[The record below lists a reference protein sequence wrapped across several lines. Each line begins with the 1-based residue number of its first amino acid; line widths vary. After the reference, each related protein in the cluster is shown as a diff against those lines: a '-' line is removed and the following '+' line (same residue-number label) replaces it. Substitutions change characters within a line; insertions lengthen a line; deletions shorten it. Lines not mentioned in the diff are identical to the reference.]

1 MRKEFL
7 FSALLLLAACS
18 SSDDLPEVPTTP
30 TEPADSTEV
39 VKAVPAEEF
48 LSAFCNGGWSEAE
61 VYDVFADGS
70 TSGNLLTEMTGYVS
84 RSFTVVDEGCVRE
97 FHFSDAYPHYFS
109 VDTVSYAYDE
119 SVGSLTFSGGKL
131 SFSLNK
137 TFTVLS
143 IGEDELRCEGSV
155 AFGNASA
162 EKGLYVFKRRSVE
175 TQETMD
181 AFWQD
186 RQMRWV
192 PLMIDKIDGD
202 AFCQLFEKSGWSETG
217 VYDLYEDGSVG
228 TKNLFDGA
236 DGFINSMFY
245 VDEGGKLTEYLL
257 YDHKPSFY
265 ETNDA
270 TYSFSTG
277 YLDFKDVRH
286 DDLRKVFRVISIDE
300 KEMIC
305 VGWPWLTEHHAPGA
319 VRSVYVFERVS
330 DDVVTQWRE
339 LWGNS

>member
-1 MRKEFL
+1 
-7 FSALLLLAACS
+7 
-18 SSDDLPEVPTTP
+18 
-30 TEPADSTEV
+30 
-39 VKAVPAEEF
+39 
-48 LSAFCNGGWSEAE
+48 
-61 VYDVFADGS
+61 
-70 TSGNLLTEMTGYVS
+70 
-84 RSFTVVDEGCVRE
+84 
-97 FHFSDAYPHYFS
+97 
-109 VDTVSYAYDE
+109 
-119 SVGSLTFSGGKL
+119 
-131 SFSLNK
+131 
-137 TFTVLS
+137 
-143 IGEDELRCEGSV
+143 
-155 AFGNASA
+155 
-162 EKGLYVFKRRSVE
+162 
-175 TQETMD
+175 
-181 AFWQD
+181 
-186 RQMRWV
+186 MRWV

-202 AFCQLFEKSGWSETG
+202 AFSQLFEKSGWSETG
-217 VYDLYEDGSVG
+217 VYDLYEDGSIG

-319 VRSVYVFERVS
+319 VRSIYVFERVS